1 MREFVKAAAFGLTA
15 ASMVATAPAMAQSVA
30 DFYKGKQIEF
40 IAAGDAGTTQDTW
53 SRLLARHM
61 PKHLPGAPTFVV
73 KNIPG
78 SGHIKAAD
86 YLFNQASKEGLAIGT
101 FSNSIVSGYV
111 MKLPGINFD
120 VTKFIWLGS
129 PDLSS
134 RVCVARDGAT
144 VKKPEDLFA
153 HDLIV
158 GGTGATGGI
167 SATPVLLRGL
177 LGMRFKVIEG
187 YPGPGEVF
195 LAMDRGEL
203 DGICN
208 TLSGVEVSRPGQL
221 TQGKL
226 KLLFNLEPEP
236 IPGFDAP
243 SVYKFTKTD
252 EQRRIIA
259 FYNSNLEL
267 GRPFFAPPGVPAD
280 RVKALRSA
288 FADALKDPAL
298 VAEATKAKLDVLPL
312 SAEELTQRV
321 DRMAAT
327 PSDIIE
333 KTNKLLTPE
342 ASSGG
347 K

>member
-1 MREFVKAAAFGLTA
+1 MDGVVKAVAFGLMAAAISTA
-15 ASMVATAPAMAQSVA
+15 RPTAAQSVA

-40 IAAGDAGTTQDTW
+40 IAAGDPGTTQDVW
-53 SRLLARHM
+53 SRILARHM
-61 PKHLPGAPTFVV
+61 PRHLPGAPTFVV

-86 YLFNQASKEGLAIGT
+86 YLFNIAAKDGTAIGT

-111 MKLPGINFD
+111 MKLPGITFD
-120 VTKFIWLGS
+120 ATKFLWLGS
-129 PDLSS
+129 PDLSN
-134 RVCVARDGAT
+134 RGCVAREGAA
-144 VKKPEDLFA
+144 VQKAEDLFSRE
-153 HDLIV
+153 LIV

-167 SATPVLLRGL
+167 SATPTLLRGL
-177 LGMRFKVIEG
+177 LGMRFKLVEG

-208 TLSGVEVSRPGQL
+208 TLSGVEVSRPGQMA
-221 TQGKL
+221 QGKL
-226 KLLFNLEPEP
+226 KLLLNLEPEP
-236 IPGFDAP
+236 VPGLDAP
-243 SVYKFTKTD
+243 SIYRFTKT
-252 EQRRIIA
+252 EEERRIIA

-280 RVKALRSA
+280 RLQALRTA
-288 FADALKDPAL
+288 FAAALKDPAL
-298 VAEATKAKLDVLPL
+298 VEEATKAKLEIVPL
-312 SAEELTQRV
+312 SGEELTRRV

-327 PSDIIE
+327 PPDIIE
-333 KTNKLLTPE
+333 KTNKLLAPE
-342 ASSGG
+342 ASGG